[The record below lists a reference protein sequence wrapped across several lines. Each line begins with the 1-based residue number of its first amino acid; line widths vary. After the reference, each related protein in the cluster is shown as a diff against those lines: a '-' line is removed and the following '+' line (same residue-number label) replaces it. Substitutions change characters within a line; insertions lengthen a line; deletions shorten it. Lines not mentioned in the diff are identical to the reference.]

1 MWPWP
6 GAMAW
11 PGSATRPPRPPR
23 SRRRSPWSF
32 RSASPGPARPARRR
46 RWRPSPGH
54 ALCASLVAPSWS
66 CGPTPMSP
74 PGERPAADLRPRLD
88 RLGDR
93 RRHRPGSPL
102 RPRLAGGRRQ
112 RRRRRPAAAEG
123 GSMSAAG
130 LTIVG
135 YPFLP
140 TGMAE
145 HARSMF
151 RAFMSQG
158 VTPRLLDVSPVNRGY
173 DPDLERDFAPHLVT
187 TLGEGVNLFGVNGD
201 EAARVIE
208 QLGEDTFVRGY

>member
-54 ALCASLVAPSWS
+54 ALCASMVAPSWS
-66 CGPTPMSP
+66 CGPTPVSP
-74 PGERPAADLRPRLD
+74 PG
-88 RLGDR
+88 
-93 RRHRPGSPL
+93 
-102 RPRLAGGRRQ
+102 PRLAGGRRQ

-135 YPFLP
+135 YPFQP